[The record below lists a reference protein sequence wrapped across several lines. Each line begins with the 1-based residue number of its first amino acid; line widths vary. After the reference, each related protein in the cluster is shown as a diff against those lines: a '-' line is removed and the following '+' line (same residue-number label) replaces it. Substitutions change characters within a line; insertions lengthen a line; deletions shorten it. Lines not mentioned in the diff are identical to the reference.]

1 MAHGPLHKVERQ
13 AVTAVGFKVL
23 ENKDQCHFFA
33 LVLIPVRCRKLV
45 HEVHPSYDA
54 IVIVVDQIGKSD
66 FDI

>member
-13 AVTAVGFKVL
+13 AVTAVRFKVL

-33 LVLIPVRCRKLV
+33 LVLRPVRCRKLV